1 MRRPRAEACR
11 RLSVGSLRPLVAA
24 DADRH
29 RLADGAELGLLW
41 RPVRGCYGGRGR
53 ALLLRCP
60 CCSRPAR
67 VLWQPPGLGWGC
79 WRCRPVS
86 HPSHRRPGARAGR
99 GKPSGWSLA
108 RLEAE
113 QRRAAALLGLAQWP
127 PARLLWTAAD
137 LKTAPRRPGAPRLG
151 LARDR
156 ALLLRL
162 DALDTLRVGVIW
174 GIATAQLQALGAGA
188 GGESEMVDRMTQQA
202 HQILQATRWAMR
214 RPAGDRRYRTRTE
227 AATNGIRQGRT
238 QPRPRAQASKGKPA
252 RPVHT

>member
-1 MRRPRAEACR
+1 MRRPRAEACH
-11 RLSVGSLRPLVAA
+11 RLSVGSLRPLVSAG
-24 DADRH
+24 ADRH

-53 ALLLRCP
+53 ALLIRCP

-67 VLWQPPGLGWGC
+67 VLWQPPGMGWGC

-113 QRRAAALLGLAQWP
+113 QQRTAALLGLQAWP
-127 PARLLWTAAD
+127 PSRLLWTLAD
-137 LKTAPRRPGAPRLG
+137 LETAARRTDAPRLSP
-151 LARDR
+151 AREL

-162 DALDTLRVGVIW
+162 SALEDQRVALVCGQV
-174 GIATAQLQALGAGA
+174 AAQLQALGADPMTGPMAAA
-188 GGESEMVDRMTQQA
+188 GMAARAERT
-202 HQILQATRWAMR
+202 LQATRWAMR
-214 RPAGDRRYRTRTE
+214 RPAGDRRSRKPVNLQ
-227 AATNGIRQGRT
+227 AAEMAC
-238 QPRPRAQASKGKPA
+238 RPRNALASP
-252 RPVHT
+252 H